1 MNKVNLTGRIT
12 SNPELRQ
19 TQNGTSVTQFTL
31 AVSRPYQKDKQ
42 QESDFI
48 SVVAWR
54 GTAEYICR
62 NFHKGD
68 PMEVCGTLRTR
79 SYDDKRYPDVKH
91 YVTEVYADDVNYT
104 VQNKNSNSNGNSGG
118 NGVNSKGI
126 NPTVDMTD
134 LDYDEFEEV
143 IGDGDLPF

>member
-12 SNPELRQ
+12 AEPELRQ
-19 TQNGTSVTQFTL
+19 TQSGASVVQFTL

-54 GTAEYICR
+54 NTAEFVSR

-79 SYDDKRYPDVKH
+79 SYDDRKYPEVKH
-91 YVTEVYADDVNYT
+91 YVTEVVADSVSYT
-104 VQNKNSNSNGNSGG
+104 VQNKHESSGSGAYNSG
-118 NGVNSKGI
+118 SSGI
-126 NPTVDMTD
+126 DFSN
-134 LDYDEFEEV
+134 FEEV
-143 IGDGDLPF
+143 TGDGELPF